1 MDNDKKKMNL
11 LLVGK
16 KQIENQVPQKEVISF
31 DDLIQ
36 IMIKKSKYSEETLSE
51 FFTAFDTIINNLYQ
65 DNPEGLK
72 HFFEQRFNAI
82 LVEEES

>member
-36 IMIKKSKYSEETLSE
+36 IMIKKSKYSEETLRE

-72 HFFEQRFNAI
+72 QFFEERFNAI

>member
-1 MDNDKKKMNL
+1 MDNDKKKKNL
-11 LLVGK
+11 LLVGI

-36 IMIKKSKYSEETLSE
+36 IMIKKSKYSEETLRE
-51 FFTAFDTIINNLYQ
+51 FFTAYDTTIHKLYQ

-72 HFFEQRFNAI
+72 LYFEERFKAI